1 MLFSPLCN
9 RKLPTVLILLNKS
22 ISSVDSS
29 PHFLFSFFSFAKI
42 WLKIHQRSFYLS
54 LVFMRGMGEKGER
67 REGKKRVDVS
77 LSLPFPSEKN
87 LI

>member
-1 MLFSPLCN
+1 
-9 RKLPTVLILLNKS
+9 
-22 ISSVDSS
+22 
-29 PHFLFSFFSFAKI
+29 
-42 WLKIHQRSFYLS
+42 
-54 LVFMRGMGEKGER
+54 MRGMGEKGER